1 MELEKKD
8 WTIIFL
14 CIIIGF
20 SFPFNIYLYDRNL
33 RVINYWSHNYCWCCV
48 SFVVGVENGP
58 QDLDPMVAWDE
69 SSFAVQ
75 DQVCEG
81 LFGYNLS
88 DPNMNIIPKLAR
100 NFGVWEGKNY
110 TVKLRD
116 DVWFHDGTK
125 FDASAAKWNY
135 DRLSHFMINGL
146 AKASEVLEYYNASS
160 ESFQPIINHTEV
172 IDEFTLKFVCN
183 TPYGPF
189 EALLSFNGAYIL
201 SPTSTPPN
209 RPINTNTEDLVGT
222 GPFVYDCYEKD
233 VEVRFH
239 AWDYYWQVRTYI
251 DGMIFSVIKDS
262 QIRSNALLSGDIDLL
277 LNPMNSMIDIFESE
291 PDVQVINAGSN
302 VKIQYLGMNNRYI
315 NSTFR
320 RAIAHTINSSYIIEE
335 LLEGKE
341 VQIKS
346 PVPKGISYAN
356 WSYNFPEFNITK
368 SRIIMQSMGFG
379 VEWDPNYP
387 GSNESSWKASHFIHL
402 NYSLGDFCNSNF
414 KYQLFSLLLD
424 DLALIGIELDDDH
437 IDWAE
442 FNEEYEL
449 WYCYTADFALTLS
462 RWFPDFNDPSNYINA
477 MFTNKSLEH
486 NKVNYNGYEAA
497 KDAGRNPFNLWDN
510 VQLLMEDALIEVNQ
524 SLRQKYYNRIQQLLV
539 EEDIPWAYGVV
550 DSNYDVWNIY
560 VKGFPSNPM
569 DKAYFYPCYWADTAL
584 YAQ

>member
-1 MELEKKD
+1 MAGNGIKVIPPPWTPPD
-8 WTIIFL
+8 WGITL
-14 CIIIGF
+14 V
-20 SFPFNIYLYDRNL
+20 YATA
-33 RVINYWSHNYCWCCV
+33 
-48 SFVVGVENGP
+48 EGP
-58 QDLDPMVAWDE
+58 ADLDPIDAWDE
-69 SSFAVQ
+69 YSFAVQ

-81 LFGYNLS
+81 LFGYNYS
-88 DPNMNIIPKLAR
+88 DPDMEIIPKLAKG
-100 NFGVWEGKNY
+100 FGKWEDSNY

-125 FDASAAKWNY
+125 FNAYAAKWNFE
-135 DRLSHFMINGL
+135 RLHYFMNNGL
-146 AKASEVLEYYNASS
+146 VKAGELFEYYDVSS
-160 ESFQPIINHTEV
+160 KSFQPIINHTEV
-172 IDEFTLKFVCN
+172 IDELTLKFVCN
-183 TPYGPF
+183 TLYGPF
-189 EALLSFNGAYIL
+189 EALLCFNTAYML
-201 SPTSTPPN
+201 SPTSTSLMKIIDT
-209 RPINTNTEDLVGT
+209 PIGHLIGT
-222 GPFVYDCYEKD
+222 GPFVYDHYEAG
-233 VEVRFH
+233 VEIRFH
-239 AWDYYWQVRTYI
+239 TWDYYYKPRAKI
-251 DGMIFSVIKDS
+251 DTLIFSVIHDA
-262 QIRSNALLSGDIDLL
+262 QIRNNALLSGDIDLL
-277 LNPMNSMIDIFESE
+277 LNPMNSMIKVFDSE
-291 PDVQVINAGSN
+291 PDVQIINAGSN
-302 VKIQYLGMNNRYI
+302 VKIQYLGMNNYYI
-315 NSTFR
+315 NATFR
-320 RAIAHTINSSYIIEE
+320 RAISHVINTSYINEE
-335 LLEGKE
+335 FLEGSA

-356 WSYNFPEFNITK
+356 WSYNIPEFNITK

-402 NYSLGDFCNSNF
+402 NYSLGDFCYPNF
-414 KYQLFSLLLD
+414 KHQLFSLLVD

-462 RWFPDFNDPSNYINA
+462 RWFPDFNDPSNYINS

-510 VQLLMEDALIEVNQ
+510 VQLLMEEALIEVNQ

-550 DSNYDVWNIY
+550 DLNYDVWNIY